1 MSFVNSHTGT
11 GHRCPTTTTGERKKK
26 RERKRERERS
36 KEKNII
42 GKLFLIHTMVYMN
55 MYFYIWYGKSK
66 SKKIFGDLFPNYI
79 LFFANWEANNGYG
92 QRIPKTCRHPR

>member
-26 RERKRERERS
+26 RERERERERS

-42 GKLFLIHTMVYMN
+42 GTFYMNDMVYGMVKVVQKLKVKIIF
-55 MYFYIWYGKSK
+55 YFSQIGK
-66 SKKIFGDLFPNYI
+66 LTT
-79 LFFANWEANNGYG
+79 NNGYG
-92 QRIPKTCRHPR
+92 KKILKTCRHPR